1 MAHFDA
7 SPRQVLHYQPKNVC
21 KENQKC
27 YLSSNYSRFQKTTK
41 TTFTHFQE
49 KDTTNIISEYIFE
62 SENSEK
68 LSEIEL
74 VWDRWVGSS
83 KVIRVMVASA
93 ASVCATR
100 DR

>member
-7 SPRQVLHYQPKNVC
+7 SPRQVLHYQPNNVC
-21 KENQKC
+21 KENQKN
-27 YLSSNYSRFQKTTK
+27 YLRSNYSGFQQTTK
-41 TTFTHFQE
+41 ITYTHFQE
-49 KDTTNIISEYIFE
+49 KDTNNIISEYIFE
-62 SENSEK
+62 SENSEN
-68 LSEIEL
+68 LSKIEL
-74 VWDRWVGSS
+74 VWDRVGR

>member
-1 MAHFDA
+1 MH
-7 SPRQVLHYQPKNVC
+7 RQDKYYITNPIMSAGKT
-21 KENQKC
+21 KKC
-27 YLSSNYSRFQKTTK
+27 YLRSKYSGFQSTY
-41 TTFTHFQE
+41 THFQE
-49 KDTTNIISEYIFE
+49 KDTNNIISEYIFE

-74 VWDRWVGSS
+74 VWDRVGS